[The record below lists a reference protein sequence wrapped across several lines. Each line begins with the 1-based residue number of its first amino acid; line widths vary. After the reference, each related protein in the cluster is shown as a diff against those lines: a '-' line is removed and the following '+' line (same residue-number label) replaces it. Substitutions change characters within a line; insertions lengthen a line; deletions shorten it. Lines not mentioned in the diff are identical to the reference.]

1 MRNYVTLPVV
11 GSTNAELK
19 EKIKA
24 SSGAV
29 SDVIAADCQTGG
41 RGRLGRSF
49 YSPAGGVYFSAAYP
63 LNGEEKN
70 IPFFTLL
77 AGLAVSR
84 ALEELTGAKT
94 LVKWPNDVY
103 LHGKKLCGI
112 LTERIDRGGVTHL
125 ICGVG
130 VNTQLS
136 KEEIPEELAGKMTSL
151 SAEGLPVPD
160 KNVLIKRCMELLDDL
175 VYEKDLLNETSP
187 DIVSELN
194 EKSYLAGKTVVY
206 EERKGVCGKIN
217 ADGSINILFGEEE
230 KRIFTGELL
239 PISDFRSPI

>member
-1 MRNYVTLPVV
+1 MTFPVV
-11 GSTNAELK
+11 GSTNTQLK
-19 EKIKA
+19 EKIK
-24 SSGAV
+24 SSPGAV
-29 SDVIAADCQTGG
+29 FDVIAADTQTGG

-63 LNGEEKN
+63 IAGNEKN
-70 IPFFTLL
+70 VPFFTLL
-77 AGLAVSR
+77 SGLAVSR

-103 LHGKKLCGI
+103 LNGKKLCGI
-112 LTERIDRGGVTHL
+112 LTERIDRGGRTHL

-130 VNTQLS
+130 VNAEIK
-136 KEEIPEELAGKMTSL
+136 KEDIPAELAGKMTSL
-151 SAEGLPVPD
+151 RAEGLPVPD
-160 KNVLIKRCMELLDDL
+160 KTALIKRCVENLDAL

-194 EKSYLAGKTVVY
+194 EKSFLFGKPVFY
-206 EERKGVCGKIN
+206 QGRNGVCGRIN
-217 ADGSINILFGEEE
+217 EDGSINILFGEEE
-230 KRIFTGELL
+230 KRIFSGELL